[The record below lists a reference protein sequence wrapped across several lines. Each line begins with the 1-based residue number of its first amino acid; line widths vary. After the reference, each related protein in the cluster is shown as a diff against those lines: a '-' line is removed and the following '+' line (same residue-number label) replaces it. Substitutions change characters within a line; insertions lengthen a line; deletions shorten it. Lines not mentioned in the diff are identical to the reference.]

1 MSIEKNR
8 KKIRLLKEKQY
19 KVWTPTGVLSKMIEG
34 SHPEYLFE
42 SEIYDSQGGIN
53 QKKAQKK
60 IKKSKEKKTSKFSTE
75 EDQVPDDDEPE
86 EEKSFFSK
94 YWWHLLIG
102 FMLI

>member
-42 SEIYDSQGGIN
+42 SDIYDSQGGIN

-86 EEKSFFSK
+86 EEK
-94 YWWHLLIG
+94 IRA
-102 FMLI
+102 